1 MARFVVFNGLTL
13 VHPGGLSKVDVSA
26 MAQTGV
32 GVTGII
38 GIIGE
43 SDGGTGTP
51 RTLITMDDPSGARA
65 VFRSG
70 PLADAIRLAFE
81 PSSDPRIPGGA
92 FRVVSYKTN
101 LSTRSAVVLEDAAFQ
116 DMMRLESKEYGTS
129 ANAIT
134 FSLTEDPINTA
145 QYMTQVT
152 QGDVKEITTNIGGNS
167 LMTLSLKGPDAPIV
181 TYSGTAAAAS
191 TVTQINDTSVA
202 AGTAK
207 VGWFVEIL
215 TSSAPNI
222 VGEIRRITTVTAGAS
237 LAVSAGTAAAGFSA
251 AVPAGSTYQIIAAR
265 VIDGTFDVA
274 PTSDTANISP
284 ALADGGVL
292 FLETVATNS
301 LVGMMLRI
309 TSGEGEGQIR
319 VISAQAH
326 AGGSSGGDI
335 TVTLAEDFDTDPA
348 SGDSFAIV
356 NCTVATASITGAT
369 GAATTI
375 ACTPTLHTDTE
386 AIAGMGHD
394 LSVTLTGKTVAQ
406 VVAEINAQVAL
417 STQPAIGGFYEAA
430 VGPGRNG
437 ALSATLF
444 DWGAGGNAA
453 VNIRTDSDV
462 DITSANFS
470 DNLNT
475 IVNAVNAN
483 STLISAT
490 REDGGALEG
499 SGPPTFFTTA
509 SPAVLT
515 GAVRGTSTNTDWQ
528 NAFDELLKT
537 RINIV
542 VPLISADLTV
552 GTATVSSVHAQLTSH
567 VNTASGIGRNE
578 RNAYASFLPP
588 AVDGLNEVLDMA
600 QDLGNRNV
608 SLIYQSPTVLDINS
622 SLVEQDP
629 WALAMIA
636 AGMQAGSSVGEPLT
650 YKYAKINS
658 VNNNGSTLDPRDR
671 TTSNQLLLGGV
682 MFTEF
687 IRGKGH
693 RWVRGLTSY
702 LIDDNLAY
710 TDISVN
716 EVLNFISYELRT
728 GIEDRFTGTKALPAT
743 VASIKSYIEG
753 FLETYRQ
760 SDIIVDSFD
769 VTSGSAVKAYNNIT
783 VTVSGD
789 IATIKVSIF
798 PVTGINYELLELFAQ
813 LPVISA

>member
-32 GVTGII
+32 GITGII

-81 PSSDPRIPGGA
+81 PSADPRIPGGA

-101 LSTRSAVVLEDAAFQ
+101 LSTRSFVELDDAAGNA
-116 DMMRLESKEYGTS
+116 MMRLESKEYGES

-181 TYSGTAAAAS
+181 VATGEATGIGS
-191 TVTQINDTSVA
+191 VNQIDDTSVDSA
-202 AGTAK
+202 
-207 VGWFVEIL
+207 VIFPNMFVEIL
-215 TSSAPNI
+215 TSTTGSI
-222 VGEIRRITTVTAGAS
+222 VGEIRRITTVTDGAN
-237 LAVSAGTAAAGFSA
+237 LIVSDGAAAAGFTA
-251 AVPAGSTYQIIAAR
+251 AVPNDTTYRVLGAR
-265 VIDGTFDVA
+265 VIEGAFDVA
-274 PTSDTANISP
+274 PTADTANISP
-284 ALADGGVL
+284 DISGGVL
-292 FLETVATNS
+292 FRDDAGTNY
-301 LVGMMLRI
+301 LVNKLLRI

-319 VISAQAH
+319 VIDAQTH
-326 AGGSSGGDI
+326 AAADNVV
-335 TVTLAEDFDTDPA
+335 VTLAEDFDTIPA
-348 SGDSFAIV
+348 LGDSFAIV
-356 NCTVATASITGAT
+356 DCTAATATIAGAT
-369 GAATTI
+369 GAAATI
-375 ACTPTLHTDTE
+375 ACTPTLHTQT
-386 AIAGMGHD
+386 ALIAGMGHA
-394 LSVTLTGKTVAQ
+394 LSVTLTGKTVTQ

-417 STQPAIGGFYEAA
+417 STQPAIGGFYEAV
-430 VGPGRNG
+430 VGPGRSG

-444 DWGAGGNAA
+444 DWGPGGNAA
-453 VNIRTDSDV
+453 VDIRTDDDV
-462 DITSANFS
+462 DITTANFS

-483 STLISAT
+483 STLISAS
-490 REDGGALEG
+490 RETGASEG
-499 SGPPTFFTTA
+499 SGPPIFFTTA
-509 SPAVLT
+509 SPAILT
-515 GAVRGTSTNTDWQ
+515 GAARGTSTNTDWQ

-578 RNAYASFLPP
+578 RNAYASYLPP
-588 AVDGLNEVLDMA
+588 AVDGLNEVLAMA

-622 SLVEQDP
+622 NLVSQDP

-636 AGMQAGSSVGEPLT
+636 AGMQAGATVGEPLT

-710 TDISVN
+710 TDVSVN